1 MTTQQPENPDD
12 AGRETRRLLVL
23 ALVVVGMVAILHFT
37 PLKQW
42 LDDVQSWKRYLD
54 QFGWLAHL
62 AFVAG
67 SIAAIAVGVP
77 RLILALVAGT
87 LFGFVEGFAVAMASS
102 MVGSY
107 ATFVAARGGSSDRL
121 RERIHANESLRRLL
135 AHPTVLHI
143 FFVRQLPVP
152 GMVPNVMLG
161 LLKAPHRNFLLGTFL
176 GYLPSNAIV
185 TAMGSAVGKDSATDA
200 LWQVTWGMA
209 GLAAITLI
217 IMLVRRRLAQEKPQ
231 SPDA

>member
-1 MTTQQPENPDD
+1 MTTPRPDNSDD
-12 AGRETRRLLVL
+12 AGREIRRLLFL
-23 ALVVVGMVAILHFT
+23 ALFVAAMVAVLHFT

-42 LDDVQSWKRYLD
+42 LDDVQRWKQYLD
-54 QFGWLAHL
+54 QFGWMAHV

-77 RLILALVAGT
+77 RLVLALVAGT
-87 LFGFVEGFAVAMASS
+87 LFGFVEGFVVAMASS

-107 ATFVAARGGSSDRL
+107 ATFVAARRGSSDRL

-161 LLKAPHRNFLLGTFL
+161 LLKAPHRNFLIGTFL

-185 TAMGSAVGKDSATDA
+185 TAMGSAVGKDSAADA
-200 LWQVTWGMA
+200 IWQVTWGMA

-217 IMLVRRRLAQEKPQ
+217 IMLVRRRLSQEKAQP
-231 SPDA
+231 PEA